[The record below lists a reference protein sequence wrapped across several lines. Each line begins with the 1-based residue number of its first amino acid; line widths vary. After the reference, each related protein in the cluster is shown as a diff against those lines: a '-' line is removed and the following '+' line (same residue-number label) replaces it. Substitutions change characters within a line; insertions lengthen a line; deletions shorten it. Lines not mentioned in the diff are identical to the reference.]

1 MHQRI
6 FDALAEHGFFEANG
20 LATRQ
25 WGRHQYTVRCEG
37 RTLVVERP
45 FAASPEERQA
55 ALNVIQSLAPR
66 YSLQRANVEVGF
78 FRITLTAP
86 GQSPE
91 EEAQRIDFLIREL
104 EGSLQEPASKSPSA
118 PLPNTT
124 PKSAYRPSPSAPQKD
139 PTPRKEPVP
148 SPKRAR
154 YLPPEQNPYIA
165 QQPVDIPTQLMDRS
179 FHGGAALAA
188 LLGGLLGAALM
199 ALMAY
204 FSFPPQPFAFFLPLF
219 IFFAYRWSSHHQM
232 PIFLALALLLLSLF
246 AASIFTNSLDYSKSH
261 PGQSLDALLFK
272 GLSSHW
278 NCEEFLVA
286 TVWLNYLFSLLAAAI
301 PALLLLTMGWKKHS
315 I

>member
-1 MHQRI
+1 MHQSI

-25 WGRHQYTVRCEG
+25 WGSHQYTVRCEG
-37 RTLVVERP
+37 RILVVERP
-45 FAASPEERQA
+45 FAASSEEIEA
-55 ALNVIQSLAPR
+55 ALTVIQALAPR
-66 YSLQRANVEVGF
+66 YYLQRADVEVGF
-78 FRITLTAP
+78 LRITLSFP
-86 GQSPE
+86 GRSPA

-104 EGSLQEPASKSPSA
+104 EGSLRDPAPKGPST
-118 PLPNTT
+118 PLPH
-124 PKSAYRPSPSAPQKD
+124 APQKN
-139 PTPRKEPVP
+139 PSPVKDFDP

-204 FSFPPQPFAFFLPLF
+204 FSFPPQPFAVFLPLF
-219 IFFAYRWSSHHQM
+219 IIFAYRLISHHQM
-232 PIFLALALLLLSLF
+232 PIVLALVLLLLSLF
-246 AASIFTNSLDYSKSH
+246 AASLFTNSLDYAKSH
-261 PGQSLDALLFK
+261 PGQTLLALLAK
-272 GLSSHW
+272 GLSAHW
-278 NCEEFLVA
+278 NNEEFLVA
-286 TVWLNYLFSLLAAAI
+286 NVWLNYLFSLLAAAI